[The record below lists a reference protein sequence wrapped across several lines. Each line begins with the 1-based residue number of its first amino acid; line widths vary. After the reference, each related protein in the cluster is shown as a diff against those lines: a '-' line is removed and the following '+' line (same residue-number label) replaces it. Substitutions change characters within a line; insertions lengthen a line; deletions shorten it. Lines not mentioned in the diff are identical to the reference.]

1 LTEPCAALTRRDF
14 VRLTASSAVLTAV
27 PAALSFG
34 ASTDTDPT
42 YWTLAEAGR
51 QLRARKISSVEL
63 TRAMLDRIAVY
74 DPKLKAYIT
83 VASEDALA
91 QAASLDAEAKSGKFR
106 GPLHGIPIAL
116 KDNIDTA
123 GIRTTAGSEVFDN
136 RFPTQDAVAATR
148 LKIAGAIMLGKTNM
162 HEFALGHTSASTYF
176 KPVRNP
182 WALDHIP
189 AGSSG
194 GSAAALAAG
203 LCYGALGT
211 DTGGSVRMPSAY
223 CSVVGFKPTYG
234 LVSLRGIIPL
244 TYSLDHCGPMART
257 VEDAALMLNSL
268 AAYDEYDIASIQ
280 APSTDYGSALKLPVS
295 SLRIGIPR
303 APYFD
308 FLADDIA
315 KATEDALKVL
325 AKLTKNTRECHLPD
339 PSVVSGG
346 ALGAEMEAYHRELF
360 LHEKNRYSLSLQQ
373 HMTAA
378 NQRLNDET
386 QETCAEKLIDYVLAQ
401 RQLQLLRRTINDCFS
416 DFDVVVLPTMR
427 ILPLTI
433 SEALARDEHPKP
445 REPEIDNNCTPFDIF
460 GVPAI
465 SIPCGFSKQGFPI
478 GLMIAGRRLEDAK
491 VLALA
496 NAYQQST
503 DWHLRRP
510 ALTPNMPVP
519 PIKEP
524 PSEQKS
530 S

>member
-1 LTEPCAALTRRDF
+1 LTEPRSAFTRRDF
-14 VRLTASSAVLTAV
+14 ICGTASAAALTAFS
-27 PAALSFG
+27 PALSF
-34 ASTDTDPT
+34 AATDTDLA

-63 TRAMLDRIAVY
+63 TRAMLDRIAIY
-74 DPKLKAYIT
+74 NPKVNAYIT
-83 VASEDALA
+83 VAAEDALA
-91 QAASLDAEAKSGKFR
+91 QAAGLDAEAKAGKFR

-136 RFPTQDAVAATR
+136 RFPTADAFVAAR
-148 LKIAGAIMLGKTNM
+148 LKSAGAVMLGKTNM
-162 HEFALGHTSASTYF
+162 HEFAMGHTSASTYF

-194 GSAAALAAG
+194 GSAAALSVG

-211 DTGGSVRMPSAY
+211 DTGGSIRMPSAY
-223 CSVVGFKPTYG
+223 CSTVGFKPTYG

-257 VEDAALMLNSL
+257 VEDAAILLNAL

-280 APSTDYGSALKLPVS
+280 GQTPDYVS
-295 SLRIGIPR
+295 SLKQPVSDLRIGVPR

-308 FLADDIA
+308 FLDDEIA
-315 KATEDALKVL
+315 QAVDEALKAL
-325 AKLTKNTRECHLPD
+325 GKLTKSTHECHLPD
-339 PSVVSGG
+339 PSVVSGN
-346 ALGAEMEAYHRELF
+346 ALGVEMEAYHREIF
-360 LHEKNRYSLSLQQ
+360 LREKNRYTLSLQQ
-373 HMTAA
+373 RMTAT

-386 QETCAEKLIDYVLAQ
+386 EETCAEKMIDYVSAQ
-401 RQLQLLRRTINDCFS
+401 RQLQLLRRTINDSFS

-427 ILPLTI
+427 LLPLTI
-433 SEALARDEHPKP
+433 SEALSRDEHPKP

-465 SIPCGFSKQGFPI
+465 SVPCGISKQGFPI
-478 GLMIAGRRLEDAK
+478 GLMIAGKRLEDAK

-496 NAYQQST
+496 NAYQHAT
-503 DWHLRRP
+503 DWHLRQP
-510 ALTPNMPVP
+510 SLTPATPVP
-519 PIKEP
+519 PIKAAPE
-524 PSEQKS
+524 EKS